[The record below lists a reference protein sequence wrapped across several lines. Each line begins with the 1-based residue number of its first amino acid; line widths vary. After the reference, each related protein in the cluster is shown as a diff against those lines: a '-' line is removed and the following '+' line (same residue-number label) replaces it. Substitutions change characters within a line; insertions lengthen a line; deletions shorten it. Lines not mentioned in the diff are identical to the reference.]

1 MDEHTHDIIDK
12 LIEQATDN
20 SLLTE
25 RFQILVNMLIDG
37 AELDYT
43 GKALRVGN
51 DETIMDFV
59 KAVYPTNYRKKL
71 EDLQKKN
78 EEEKNDG
85 K

>member
-1 MDEHTHDIIDK
+1 MDENTHDIIDK
-12 LIEQATDN
+12 LMEQATDN
-20 SLLTE
+20 IILAE
-25 RFQILVNMLIDG
+25 RFHILVNMLIDG

-51 DETIMDFV
+51 DEAVMEFI
-59 KAVYPTNYRKKL
+59 KAVYSSTYKSKL
-71 EDLQKKN
+71 ERLQKKN

>member
-1 MDEHTHDIIDK
+1 MDEHTHDIIYR
-12 LIEQATDN
+12 LMEQATDN
-20 SLLTE
+20 SMCAE
-25 RFQILVNMLIDG
+25 RFSILVNMLING

-51 DETIMDFV
+51 DEAVMEFI
-59 KAVYPTNYRKKL
+59 KAVYYSTYKSKL
-71 EDLQKKN
+71 ESLHKKN